1 MGDAPIDVEVTR
13 MVAWLVDRDR
23 VPAEWQRAL
32 RTVRAELSSAMEAF
46 PPAVLPE
53 LQRIA
58 GKDYISYYHVCA
70 IRDALAEA
78 ATREGRGGRNLIG
91 QDRDPATYQWRKL
104 TSAYERNGI
113 YLAEAGRVLAQNVV
127 YALPSGKVG
136 LKTLEKYIE
145 SGDRK
150 AAAEAKSAAGLQQT
164 LEAACAELGLALAD
178 VAPAQPKGHL
188 EAQLRSGLPALAE
201 HLQLVRSAIRGEEVQ
216 RAARF
221 YAESVARSAG
231 GAAAPALLSTMAL
244 LAATEEA
251 EFVVDDADAAALAA
265 GGASFDGDGDDDV
278 GFSIGGDGDDGV
290 GFSFGGGGDDDDD
303 DVGFSIGGDGDDGV
317 GFSFGGGDDDDDDP
331 FGTAAE
337 NAAGGGA
344 SGAAAASPSSLRNP
358 AVRDGLMQDALE
370 LIAFLAQRRDEMNDT
385 GNGAAERAILA
396 ASAGVGAGRAVSAE
410 EVGEMLI
417 AVQGIPTLL
426 ETKQVVH
433 LLRLDSPVYVQRC
446 AAGLRAQLKGVA
458 KRKKTKAAIERQ
470 RGTNA
475 AELKVAL
482 AKQQALVDATKA
494 LQKNVEASLSELY
507 SGRTV
512 RIVGAINAASFV

>member
-290 GFSFGGGGDDDDD
+290 GFSFGGG
-303 DVGFSIGGDGDDGV
+303 
-317 GFSFGGGDDDDDDP
+317 DDDDDDP

-396 ASAGVGAGRAVSAE
+396 ASAGVGAGRTVSAE

>member
-290 GFSFGGGGDDDDD
+290 GFSFGGG
-303 DVGFSIGGDGDDGV
+303 
-317 GFSFGGGDDDDDDP
+317 DDDDDDP

>member
-1 MGDAPIDVEVTR
+1 MADDAAGIDVDVEK

-32 RTVRAELSSAMEAF
+32 RTVRVELSSAMEGF

-91 QDRDPATYQWRKL
+91 QDRDPATYRWRKL

-145 SGDRK
+145 SADRK
-150 AAAEAKSAAGLQQT
+150 AAAEAKSAVGLQQA
-164 LEAACAELGLALAD
+164 LESACAELGLALAD

-188 EAQLRSGLPALAE
+188 EAKLRSGLPALSE
-201 HLQLVRSAIRGEEVQ
+201 HLQLVRGAIRGEVVQ
-216 RAARF
+216 RAVRF
-221 YAESVARSAG
+221 YTESVARSAG
-231 GAAAPALLSTMAL
+231 RATPPALLTTMIL

-265 GGASFDGDGDDDV
+265 SPASFGGDDDDDV
-278 GFSIGGDGDDGV
+278 GFSI
-290 GFSFGGGGDDDDD
+290 GGDDDDD
-303 DVGFSIGGDGDDGV
+303 DVGFSIGGDDDDDV
-317 GFSFGGGDDDDDDP
+317 GFSIGGDDDDDDP
-331 FGTAAE
+331 FGTAAAE
-337 NAAGGGA
+337 EAAGGGG
-344 SGAAAASPSSLRNP
+344 SCAAAASPSSLRNP

-385 GNGAAERAILA
+385 GSGAAERAILA
-396 ASAGVGAGRAVSAE
+396 ASAGAGAGRVISAE
-410 EVGEMLI
+410 EVSEMLLQ
-417 AVQGIPTLL
+417 VQEILSLL

-433 LLRLDSPVYVQRC
+433 LLRLDSPAYVQRC
-446 AAGLRAQLKGVA
+446 AAGLRRQMKGIA
-458 KRKKTKAAIERQ
+458 KRNKTKATIERQ
-470 RGTNA
+470 RGANA
-475 AELKVAL
+475 VELKLSL
-482 AKQQALVDATKA
+482 AKQQALIRATKA
-494 LQKNVEASLSELY
+494 LQKNVEASLSKLY

-512 RIVGAINAASFV
+512 RIVGAINATSFV